1 MNDQPTELTKVA
13 LQSKILHGKRALII
27 GIANEHSIAYGCARV
42 FRQLG
47 ADLAVTYLN
56 EKARPYV
63 EPLAKEL
70 GASIFA
76 PCARPE
82 LVSMV
87 CALKDALNWST
98 LAWSGKGA
106 APYIAL

>member
-13 LQSKILHGKRALII
+13 IQSKILHGKRALVI

-56 EKARPYV
+56 EKAKALRRASRQGTRGLDRHALRRGSERP
-63 EPLAKEL
+63 A
-70 GASIFA
+70 
-76 PCARPE
+76 
-82 LVSMV
+82 
-87 CALKDALNWST
+87 
-98 LAWSGKGA
+98 
-106 APYIAL
+106 